1 VGARDGRDIAVKAL
15 GQCKL
20 PPVVVEGWRQTDAVG
35 AVTFDASGQNVRQIH
50 IARVEGGRFTLAK

>member
-1 VGARDGRDIAVKAL
+1 VKAL